1 MIISAE
7 ELRLKRT
14 NHLGKVASSGCCKSD
29 KRNVRICKSV
39 DRQFYTSVFSST
51 YCDIK
56 GKKCLFRRIDN
67 ESNIIIVTRM

>member
-7 ELRLKRT
+7 ELRLKRI

-51 YCDIK
+51 YIK